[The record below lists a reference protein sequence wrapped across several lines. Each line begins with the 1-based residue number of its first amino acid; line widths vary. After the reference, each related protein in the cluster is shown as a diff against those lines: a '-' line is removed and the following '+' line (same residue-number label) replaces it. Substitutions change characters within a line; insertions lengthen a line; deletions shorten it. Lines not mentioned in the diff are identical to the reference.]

1 MEMDVDP
8 VIATS
13 PIELGMA
20 GDIGR
25 VLPSLAGGR
34 PLVIDYFASRHGG
47 LTVGDITVRFADA
60 PLEPR
65 YVEILP
71 VAGVRILVERHLIGL
86 LADGASLVWAPHL
99 IGRHLAIRLARPER
113 WIAFLES
120 HPRNR

>member
-1 MEMDVDP
+1 MQLDP

-13 PIELGMA
+13 PIEIGLA
-20 GDIGR
+20 GDVAR

-60 PLEPR
+60 PLEPC

-71 VAGVRILVERHLIGL
+71 VRGVRVLVERHLIGL
-86 LADGASLVWAPHL
+86 LADGASLAWAPHL
-99 IGRHLAIRLARPER
+99 LGRHLAIRLTRPER

-120 HPRNR
+120 HPWNR

>member
-1 MEMDVDP
+1 MHVDP

-13 PIELGMA
+13 PIKIGTA
-20 GDIGR
+20 GDMGR
-25 VLPSLAGGR
+25 VLPTLAGGR

-60 PLEPR
+60 PLEPC
-65 YVEILP
+65 YVEIVP

-86 LADGASLVWAPHL
+86 LADGASLAWAPHL
-99 IGRHLAIRLARPER
+99 MGRHLAIRFARPEG
-113 WIAFLES
+113 WITFLES

>member
-1 MEMDVDP
+1 MRVDP
-8 VIATS
+8 VIAMA
-13 PIELGMA
+13 PIE
-20 GDIGR
+20 IGTTDDVAR
-25 VLPSLAGGR
+25 ALPSLADGR

-71 VAGVRILVERHLIGL
+71 VAGVRILVERQLIGL
-86 LADGASLVWAPHL
+86 LADGASLAWASHL
-99 IGRHLAIRLARPER
+99 IGRHLAIRLTRPEG